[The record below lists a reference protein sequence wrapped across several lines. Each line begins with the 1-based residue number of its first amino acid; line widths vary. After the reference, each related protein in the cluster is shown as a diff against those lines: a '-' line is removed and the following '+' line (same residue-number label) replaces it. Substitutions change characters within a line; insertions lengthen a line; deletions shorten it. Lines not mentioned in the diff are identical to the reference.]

1 VAKITLKN
9 GITFECATDQIIL
22 DAAKQ
27 NGIAIEHSCR
37 TGRCGVCATTVLSGD
52 TVAMSPETSE
62 IGDSH
67 GELMILTCCRAPV
80 ADLELGI
87 EDLGEIGKL
96 QTVTL
101 PCRIDNLD
109 MLNEAVL
116 ELTLRLPPTAN
127 FKFVA
132 GQYINLIGEDGLKR
146 SYSIANSPAKDGK
159 IILHIK
165 CVKNGMM
172 SDYLFNR
179 AKKNDLLRFEGP
191 LGTFSFRKDDSKN
204 VVFLATGT
212 GIAPVKSILEDLQHK
227 NIDKNVIVIWG
238 GRYLGDLYWRTSC
251 ISLPHQYIP
260 VLSRELN
267 WLGFRGYVQNALLD
281 LELDLASTTV
291 YACGS
296 EFMIK
301 DASSLLI
308 QNGLPLDRFH
318 SDAFVSSN

>member
-1 VAKITLKN
+1 MPKITLKN
-9 GITFECATDQIIL
+9 GIKFECARNQIIL
-22 DAAKQ
+22 EAAKL

-52 TVAMSPETSE
+52 SVALKPEISE
-62 IGDSH
+62 IYNSC

-80 ADLELGI
+80 VDLELGI
-87 EDLGEIGKL
+87 EDLGDIGKL

-101 PCRIDNLD
+101 PCKIDNLK
-109 MLNEAVL
+109 MLNKVVL

-132 GQYINLIGEDGLKR
+132 GQYINLTSQGGTKR
-146 SYSIANSPAKDGK
+146 SYSIASSPAKDGK

-165 CVKNGMM
+165 RVKNGMM
-172 SDYLFNR
+172 SDYLFNK

-191 LGTFSFRKDDSKN
+191 LGTFSFRNDNSKN

-212 GIAPVKSILEDLQHK
+212 GIAPVKSILEDLQQK
-227 NIDKNVIVIWG
+227 NIDKNLIVIWG
-238 GRYLGDLYWRTSC
+238 GRYLEDLYWKTSC
-251 ISLPHQYIP
+251 ISLPHKFIP

-267 WLGFRGYVQNALLD
+267 WVGLRGHVQNALLD
-281 LELDLASTTV
+281 LDLDLTSTTV

-296 EFMIK
+296 QSMIK
-301 DASSLLI
+301 DASNLLI
-308 QNGLPLDRFH
+308 QNGLPQGQFH
-318 SDAFVSSN
+318 SDAFVSSK